1 MKKLILSSAH
11 WTPYLIQLN
20 SIRTCTQGSRPWH
33 KLGLSSLANA
43 KALVAD
49 GTGPFH
55 HAGACMWLLRS
66 LKSRIIWISCKVHT
80 LLCPSCSLLPVPPVR
95 CHMKSQLRLTSTDI
109 KTVLFFL
116 GDLVMFTHFCFLYAV
131 CSSKGVTFSS
141 WSWKILSLDQRK
153 QWAVQHC
160 HMGLMK
166 CTSWHLTGQ
175 RLSQSLITC

>member
-1 MKKLILSSAH
+1 M
-11 WTPYLIQLN
+11 Y
-20 SIRTCTQGSRPWH
+20 SRPWH

-55 HAGACMWLLRS
+55 HAGACMWL
-66 LKSRIIWISCKVHT
+66 ISQPEKQNYLYFLQSSHFVMPQMFTGTSPTHT
-80 LLCPSCSLLPVPPVR
+80 LPHEESAQAYFSWY
-95 CHMKSQLRLTSTDI
+95 KNSI
-109 KTVLFFL
+109 IFW
-116 GDLVMFTHFCFLYAV
+116 GDLVLFTHFCFLYAV
-131 CSSKGVTFSS
+131 CSFTGVTFSS